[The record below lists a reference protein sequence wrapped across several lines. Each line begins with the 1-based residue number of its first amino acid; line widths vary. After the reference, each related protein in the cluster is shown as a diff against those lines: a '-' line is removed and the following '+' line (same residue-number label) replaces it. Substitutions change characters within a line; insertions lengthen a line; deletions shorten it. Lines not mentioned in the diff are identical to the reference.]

1 MEDAELRVCSP
12 PGQIQPVYGIPTHV
26 FSPWCAGRANQ
37 SSCSCGSSN
46 LRVNLAHLATE
57 LSYVHLL
64 FLTLILMALRRQGG
78 KTETDV
84 PDTMRGEKMIPN

>member
-12 PGQIQPVYGIPTHV
+12 PGQIQPVYGIPAHV

-46 LRVNLAHLATE
+46 LGVNLAHLATE

-64 FLTLILMALRRQGG
+64 FLTLMALRRQGG